1 MLCAGG
7 IVAAIAFAKPV
18 VKPAHS
24 TGSAVSIMDPTPGAC
39 SGEKFCPCAPS
50 PCTDSSGPCQYLYGF
65 PGMQYLGR
73 AVDVAKYH
81 ANLVDTLTLG
91 KVLQGGGQHTG
102 VEALLSD
109 SFFDHTPDYAHGRF
123 DQPMGG
129 VKCSYVKPNT
139 TLFPAHVGK
148 TEASFSLSN
157 SASSNAKQNSMH
169 AGFDVSCGF
178 ISVSGSV
185 SSAGAHSSSLSTF
198 SGTAFA
204 RDVDYTLQLDPA
216 ATFRP
221 GIIAGAGEYDGSS
234 AARLA
239 YTNLFKRVGLYFV
252 SEVTTGGEYSFT
264 TTVTKTAKADS
275 SKYAAEFK
283 AKVAFVSGSG
293 GSSHSDKSDE
303 YHTHEDSRNFAVGGD
318 DSLRAKLM
326 AYLPMIQNETIDT
339 RQFQSDY
346 GDFLASI
353 PTNPVIL
360 EMKVEHIRERMGQMR
375 GGALNPVVDNM
386 RMAYDELF
394 QNLAANRLTLLRVQY
409 GMQYDFDSA
418 DATAQFVELPTELK
432 SLPYDASANTGFTTQ
447 YDPAHSCPSAAGD
460 AHARHLSR
468 TLRYTE
474 HCDASTNLLACDGLP
489 WCDLLTSSNMGATT
503 DKSLN
508 AELWMRVTFV
518 AGVGNDIQTIEF
530 KPCGYGAT
538 WAVYWN
544 EHQPYSHNRTQAAK
558 VVGPRYADVAG
569 GGTAQ
574 LLSDKDKDLFPCT
587 TANHMGGFTDGTD
600 PACCDALASDA
611 AYMAS
616 QQVGCPLGCSNH
628 GECAFATNGPLH
640 CECGVGF
647 GGINCSNVLPPPP
660 PPKCSQASVPMKHVG
675 IDFVGYDLE
684 NPCVPGRAYPFTG
697 GGSFDDC
704 HFTCQNTNGCGA
716 FTWFNNTGW
725 HSTACYLKT
734 ADAPK
739 GAKVNPTAISGI
751 IGQVQSLLQPS
762 RQQCRPDLCSQQM
775 MDTDLTC
782 ESMNTSCVASDV
794 DLHRPCGD
802 KDMIVHYIAS
812 WTECCMF
819 CQGTS
824 GCGAFTFRNAT
835 TPDPHNAN
843 NCWLKPASAVA
854 YQVPYPGIIAGVVAA
869 S

>member
-1 MLCAGG
+1 MLCALG

-178 ISVSGSV
+178 VSVSGSV
-185 SSAGAHSSSLSTF
+185 SSSGAHSSSLSTF

-221 GIIAGAGEYDGSS
+221 GIIAGAGEYDGSP

-293 GSSHSDKSDE
+293 GTSHSGKSDE

-432 SLPYDASANTGFTTQ
+432 SLPYDASANMGFTTQ

-518 AGVGNDIQTIEF
+518 AGVGNDIQTVEF

-538 WAVYWN
+538 WAIYWN

-558 VVGPRYADVAG
+558 VVGPRYADVEG
-569 GGTAQ
+569 GGAAQ

-587 TANHMGGFTDGTD
+587 AANHMGGFTDGTD

-628 GECAFATNGPLH
+628 GDCAFPINGPLR
-640 CECGVGF
+640 CECDAGF
-647 GGINCSNVLPPPP
+647 GGRNCTDIMPSPPPP
-660 PPKCSQASVPMKHVG
+660 PTCSKAAAPPQHIGV
-675 IDFVGYDLE
+675 DFVGYDLSIS
-684 NPCVPGRAYPFTG
+684 NNHIWLDGVTT
-697 GGSFDDC
+697 FDDC
-704 HFTCQNTNGCGA
+704 YLMCKFNRFCGSFTWKNFSSGLASVQHQCLLKSRDGPRGAFGHDGCISGTMAERSLSSLSFQGMRSVKQATCPAPMYNMDLYSDTVGPGEFDLPLPCDISTSTVVLSVFSFQDCCTICQSTDNCGA
-716 FTWFNNTGW
+716 FTWANSSYPW
-725 HSTACYLKT
+725 
-734 ADAPK
+734 
-739 GAKVNPTAISGI
+739 
-751 IGQVQSLLQPS
+751 
-762 RQQCRPDLCSQQM
+762 RP
-775 MDTDLTC
+775 
-782 ESMNTSCVASDV
+782 NSC
-794 DLHRPCGD
+794 
-802 KDMIVHYIAS
+802 I
-812 WTECCMF
+812 
-819 CQGTS
+819 
-824 GCGAFTFRNAT
+824 
-835 TPDPHNAN
+835 
-843 NCWLKPASAVA
+843 LKPSSAAS
-854 YQVPYPGIIAGVVAA
+854 YPYPRNDVLSGVLV
-869 S
+869 